1 MTVEHVVVL
10 VVGMALA
17 GICGM
22 LLGQRR
28 AQALSGPLLQE
39 LQTKLS
45 QVPQQR
51 ELDRLQQEQ
60 QLRQTYDAEL
70 RKLEADWHSERTDL
84 VAREQGLSTRLE
96 EYARIEDRLEEERGE
111 LYEELRRL
119 QLRLR
124 EVELSLTEQRAQ
136 KEEAERAATERSKLL
151 EAAREQFRLEFS
163 ELSHKLLE
171 EKTEKLGEQSQKLVE
186 GTISPLREQLGD
198 FRKKI
203 EDVYDKEAKERVS
216 LQTQVEQLHK
226 QSQSLSQQ
234 ALQLTQALKGQ
245 SKVRGTWGEQT
256 LESLLESSGL
266 HKGVEYEAQK
276 SLLDADGARKQPDI
290 IVNLPDARHIVIDS
304 KVSLTAYLAYIR
316 AETDEEQQSA
326 LRAHLTSL
334 RAHVADLAKK
344 DYASAVGEGSVDFV
358 LLFVPIE
365 PALLVALAED
375 PELFSQA
382 YQKKVIIV
390 GATTLL
396 ATLRTVEGIWRFE
409 RQSKNAEEIARQAG
423 DLWDHLARTLE
434 SLESLGKHLEG
445 AHESFEETMK
455 RMTVGRGNLRRRAE
469 TLRQLG
475 VRGKKELPSGMMK
488 RLEAAEIEEIPSE
501 PVPSEPSMTLPSE
514 PSMTLPSEPSSE
526 RAQVAVHVQP
536 LLLDWGKESA

>member
-1 MTVEHVVVL
+1 MTVDHVVVL
-10 VVGMALA
+10 VVAMMLAL
-17 GICGM
+17 ICGL

-28 AQALSGPLLQE
+28 AQAQSGPLLQE

-51 ELDRLQQEQ
+51 ELELLQKEQ
-60 QLRQTYDAEL
+60 QLRQEHDQQL
-70 RKLEADWHSERTDL
+70 RKLEADWQHERTDL
-84 VAREQGLSTRLE
+84 VTQRQTLATQLE
-96 EYARIEDRLEEERGE
+96 EYRRIEERLEDERGE
-111 LYEELRRL
+111 QYEELRRL
-119 QLRLR
+119 QGRLR
-124 EVELSLTEQRAQ
+124 EAELSLTEQRAHR
-136 KEEAERAATERSKLL
+136 EEADRAASERTKLL
-151 EAAREQFRLEFS
+151 ETAREQFRLEFS

-234 ALQLTQALKGQ
+234 ALHLSQALKGQ

-256 LESLLESSGL
+256 LESLLDASGL

-304 KVSLTAYLAYIR
+304 KVSLTAYLAYTS
-316 AETDEEQQSA
+316 AETDEEQKSA
-326 LRAHLTSL
+326 LRAHLASL

-344 DYASAVGEGSVDFV
+344 DYASAVGDGSVDFV

-365 PALLVALAED
+365 PALLVALSED

-390 GATTLL
+390 GSTTLL
-396 ATLRTVEGIWRFE
+396 ATLRTIEGIWRFE

-423 DLWDHLARTLE
+423 ELWDHLARTLE

-475 VRGKKELPSGMMK
+475 VKGKKDLPPAMMK
-488 RLEAAEIEEIPSE
+488 RLEAAEVEEIPSE
-501 PVPSEPSMTLPSE
+501 PLPSE
-514 PSMTLPSEPSSE
+514 PASE
-526 RAQVAVHVQP
+526 REQAAVHMQP
-536 LLLDWGKESA
+536 LLPGWGKQSA

>member
-1 MTVEHVVVL
+1 MTVGYVVVL
-10 VVGMALA
+10 VVAIVLALI
-17 GICGM
+17 GGLICG
-22 LLGQRR
+22 LLMGQRR
-28 AQALSGPLLQE
+28 AHAQNGPLLQD
-39 LQTKLS
+39 LQTQLS
-45 QVPQQR
+45 QAPQQR
-51 ELDRLQQEQ
+51 ELALLQQAAQLQ
-60 QLRQTYDAEL
+60 QAQDAQV
-70 RKLEADWHSERTDL
+70 RKLEADFYKEKTDA
-84 VAREQGLSTRLE
+84 VAREQALTTRLQ
-96 EYARIEDRLEEERGE
+96 EYERIEERLEEECGE

-119 QLRLR
+119 QSRLR
-124 EVELSLTEQRAQ
+124 EVELSLTEQRAHR
-136 KEEAERAATERSKLL
+136 EEAERAASERSKLL
-151 EAAREQFRLEFS
+151 ESAREQFRLEFQA
-163 ELSHKLLE
+163 LSQKLLE
-171 EKTEKLGEQSQKLVE
+171 EKTEKLSEQSQKLVE

-216 LQTQVEQLHK
+216 LQTQVEHLHK

-234 ALQLTQALKGQ
+234 ALHLTQALKGQ

-256 LESLLESSGL
+256 LESLLDASGL
-266 HKGVEYEAQK
+266 HKGLEYEAQK
-276 SLLDADGARKQPDI
+276 SLVDADGTRKQPDI

-304 KVSLTAYLAYIR
+304 KVSLTAYLAYCS
-316 AETDEEQQSA
+316 AETEDEQKAA
-326 LRAHLTSL
+326 LRAHLSSL
-334 RAHVADLAKK
+334 KGHVSDLAKK
-344 DYASAVGEGSVDFV
+344 DYASTVGDGSVDFV

-365 PALLVALAED
+365 PALLLALQED

-390 GATTLL
+390 GSTTLL

-423 DLWDHLARTLE
+423 ELWDHLSRTLE

-445 AHESFEETMK
+445 AHDSFAETMK

-475 VRGKKELPSGMMK
+475 VKGKKDLPMSMMK

-501 PVPSEPSMTLPSE
+501 PLPSE
-514 PSMTLPSEPSSE
+514 SGSSE
-526 RAQVAVHVQP
+526 TQSEREQVAVHMQP
-536 LLLDWGKESA
+536 LLLDFRKESA